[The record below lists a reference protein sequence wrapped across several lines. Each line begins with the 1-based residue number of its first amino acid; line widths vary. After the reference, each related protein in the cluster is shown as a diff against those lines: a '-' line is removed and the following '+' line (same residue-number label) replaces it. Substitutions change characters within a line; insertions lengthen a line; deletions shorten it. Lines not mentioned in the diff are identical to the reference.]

1 MDENIYKENGYADR
15 DDYLTCLSEDY
26 GVPIENVFSL
36 AEMLGEN
43 EDFDGLVS
51 VLEDTECMLWRKILV
66 DMTREVWYNIYKG
79 DILYDKKRN
88 TESIKGI

>member
-1 MDENIYKENGYADR
+1 MEDKTMDKNIYQENGYADR

-26 GVPIENVFSL
+26 GVSIEDVYSL

-51 VLEDTECMLWRKILV
+51 ALEDI
-66 DMTREVWYNIYKG
+66 
-79 DILYDKKRN
+79 
-88 TESIKGI
+88 ESMM

>member
-1 MDENIYKENGYADR
+1 MDKNIYQENGYADR

-26 GVPIENVFSL
+26 GVTIEDVYSL

-51 VLEDTECMLWRKILV
+51 ALEDI
-66 DMTREVWYNIYKG
+66 
-79 DILYDKKRN
+79 
-88 TESIKGI
+88 ESMM

>member
-1 MDENIYKENGYADR
+1 MSKENIYLENGYADR

-26 GVPIENVFSL
+26 GISIEDVYSL

-51 VLEDTECMLWRKILV
+51 ALEDAEMI
-66 DMTREVWYNIYKG
+66 M
-79 DILYDKKRN
+79 
-88 TESIKGI
+88 

>member
-1 MDENIYKENGYADR
+1 MFKKNIYQENGYADR

-26 GVPIENVFSL
+26 GISIEDVYSL

-51 VLEDTECMLWRKILV
+51 ALEDI
-66 DMTREVWYNIYKG
+66 
-79 DILYDKKRN
+79 
-88 TESIKGI
+88 ESMM

>member
-1 MDENIYKENGYADR
+1 MDKNIYQQNGYTDR

-26 GVPIENVFSL
+26 GVSIEDVFSL

-51 VLEDTECMLWRKILV
+51 ALEDI
-66 DMTREVWYNIYKG
+66 
-79 DILYDKKRN
+79 
-88 TESIKGI
+88 ESMM